1 MNINQ
6 LTIEE
11 KIGQMLCFAFRGTTY
26 NSQLSTLIET
36 YHIGNIIHFAHNI
49 TSLEQVKKLN
59 DDIQQH
65 AKDPVFISLDQEGGM
80 VRRIT
85 EGITYLP
92 GAMSLSAAQADVY
105 PITKQC
111 AEDLKQLGF
120 SINYAPVA
128 DINSN
133 PLNPVINSRSYGDT
147 PHLVAKQVTSAVR
160 ALQDATILPTVK
172 HFPGHG
178 DTNVDSHLGLPIVK
192 KTKAELLL
200 EELVPYVEAISQGLD
215 GVMIS
220 HILYEALDPKLPSSL
235 SHEVITKLLKEELGF
250 KGLITTDSLT
260 MAAIWGR
267 YSIEDIVKQGILA
280 GNDVLVFCGKADL
293 EEQKAII
300 EAFYKLVIHGE
311 IPMSRLDESVQ
322 KIIALKNKYC
332 HTPRKKSLNEGSLLA
347 MSLVEQSITK
357 VYDRGLLP
365 LTPEDKVLMLFP
377 KIQLASLVDNEDQS
391 YESFRKVL
399 PYNEVIVE
407 EGADIENIVQIQA
420 NYDKILIASYNV
432 RSGDAMHQ
440 LYQKLDP
447 TKVVLVALRSPYDA
461 MVLKNSG
468 AYVCTYDCTKE
479 SIKAVARKLQTND
492 FMGVLPIH
500 LEV

>member
-92 GAMSLSAAQADVY
+92 GAMSLTAAQADVY

-133 PLNPVINSRSYGDT
+133 PLNPVINSRSYGDA
-147 PHLVAKQVTSAVR
+147 PHLVAKQVTSAAR
-160 ALQDATILPTVK
+160 ALQDASILPTVK

-178 DTNVDSHLGLPIVK
+178 DTNVDSHLGLPVVK
-192 KTKAELLL
+192 KTKEELLH
-200 EELVPYVEAISQGLD
+200 EELVPYIEAISQGLD

-220 HILYEALDPKLPSSL
+220 HILYEALDAKYPSSL
-235 SHEVITKLLKEELGF
+235 SYEVITKLLKEELGF

-267 YSIEDIVKQGILA
+267 YSIEEIVKQGVLA

-332 HTPRKKSLNEGSLLA
+332 RAPRKKSLNEGALLA
-347 MSLVEQSITK
+347 TYLVEQSITK

-399 PYNEVIVE
+399 PYHEVIVG
-407 EGADIENIVQIQA
+407 EGVDVENIVQIQA

-432 RSGDAMHQ
+432 RSGDVLHR
-440 LYQKLDP
+440 LYQQLDP
-447 TKVVLVALRSPYDA
+447 AKVILVALRSPYDA